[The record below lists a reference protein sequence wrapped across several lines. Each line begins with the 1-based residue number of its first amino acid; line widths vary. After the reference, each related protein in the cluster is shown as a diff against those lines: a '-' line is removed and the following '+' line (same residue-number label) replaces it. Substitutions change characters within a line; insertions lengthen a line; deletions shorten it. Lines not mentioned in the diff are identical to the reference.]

1 MSNVHELYANAK
13 ACEAEAK
20 RDAEETRAIVDRMH
34 EAMVP
39 FLRELAK
46 REAFACGKSGGDY
59 TPEWARNVMTGVM
72 HPMTEEHFLD
82 DLAGTFTRE
91 TLPDYL
97 AEWVRV

>member
-1 MSNVHELYANAK
+1 MSDVHQIYANAK

-20 RDAEETRAIVDRMH
+20 RDADETRAIVDRMH

-46 REAFACGKSGGDY
+46 REAFACGNTERGYS
-59 TPEWARNVMTGVM
+59 PEWACNRMTGV
-72 HPMTEEHFLD
+72 TEPFDETQFID
-82 DLAGTFTRE
+82 DLAGLFTRE